1 MRVRECDL
9 LRYNT
14 IWHTNYNQL
23 ESRSWRGLLDTTLC
37 NKVRQLLQLL
47 ATDRWFSPST
57 PASFTN
63 KTEIL
68 LKEALNTIPPP
79 PHLTAK

>member
-1 MRVRECDL
+1 MQVRECDL

-37 NKVRQLLQLL
+37 NKVRQLL
-47 ATDRWFSPST
+47 ATGQWFSPST

-63 KTEIL
+63 ITEIL
-68 LKEALNTIPPP
+68 LKEALNNITL